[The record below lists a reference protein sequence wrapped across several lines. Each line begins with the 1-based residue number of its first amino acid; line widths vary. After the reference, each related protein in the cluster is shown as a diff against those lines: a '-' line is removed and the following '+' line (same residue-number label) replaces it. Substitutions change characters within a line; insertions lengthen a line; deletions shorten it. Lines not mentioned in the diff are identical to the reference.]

1 MTKGIAVVFMTAI
14 TLVVAAL
21 LFHANQRNLVPVMQ
35 TQTLITSDAIWST
48 PRHQDLR
55 VAVLSDLHLDDTEE
69 DYAALESLIGDVM
82 AEKPDLVMLLGDYTQ
97 HPRDIANIDAHRT
110 RLIATLEALATIP
123 TFAVLG
129 NYETWSEP
137 DRWRGEFNRSKITLL
152 HNDVIETGVRGRLLC
167 IRGLGDLFTQ
177 QFQFTPF
184 PDHCQSLAKLSITHD
199 PAGAFQPMM
208 SGIVLAGHTHCGQV
222 SLPWLGPLWVPSEA
236 PKAATCGL
244 YEDNERL
251 LWVSSGVGTSMMP
264 IRLGA
269 PAQWDLLT
277 LSFQPIGAPNI
288 TPSHSV
294 FL

>member
-1 MTKGIAVVFMTAI
+1 MTKGIAVVVTAA
-14 TLVVAAL
+14 TALVIAAL
-21 LFHANQRNLVPVMQ
+21 LFNANQRNLVPVMQ
-35 TQTLITSDAIWST
+35 TRTLITGDQAWST
-48 PRHQDLR
+48 SQHQNLR

-69 DYAALESLIGDVM
+69 DYAALESLIGNVM

-97 HPRDIANIDAHRT
+97 HPKDITNIGAHRT
-110 RLIATLEALATIP
+110 RLIATLEALTAIP

-137 DRWRGEFNRSKITLL
+137 DRWRAEFTRSKITLL
-152 HNDVIETGVRGRLLC
+152 HNDVIETGAGGRTLC

-184 PDHCQSLAKLSITHD
+184 PDHCKSLAKLSITHD

-222 SLPWLGPLWVPSEA
+222 SLRWLGPLWVPSEA

-244 YEDNERL
+244 YEDDERL
-251 LWVSSGVGTSMMP
+251 LWVSSGVGTSILP

-277 LSFQPIGAPNI
+277 LRQLPAGNNGARLN
-288 TPSHSV
+288 
-294 FL
+294 